1 MRSILGLCWFRGCK
15 GLQPSRS
22 GTTIG
27 TFDQDLEGAGPSAAV
42 LGDASFV
49 LPQQGMRSILGLC
62 CFRGCK
68 GLQPSRS
75 GTTIG
80 AFDQDL
86 EGAGPS
92 AAGLD
97 RCKLCFAAA
106 RHAFNLGPLLVPRLQ
121 GTAALQVRNDYWGFD
136 QDLEGAR
143 SVGAVGNDEHPAPVL
158 HSYLICV
165 RAASA
170 KLVRDTRS
178 EQRRKSAN
186 RPRSRGAPGIV
197 RDSGEDARL
206 TLWRGR
212 PRPRSGVWTFS
223 PRNQC

>member
-80 AFDQDL
+80 A
-86 EGAGPS
+86 
-92 AAGLD
+92 
-97 RCKLCFAAA
+97 
-106 RHAFNLGPLLVPRLQ
+106 
-121 GTAALQVRNDYWGFD
+121 FD